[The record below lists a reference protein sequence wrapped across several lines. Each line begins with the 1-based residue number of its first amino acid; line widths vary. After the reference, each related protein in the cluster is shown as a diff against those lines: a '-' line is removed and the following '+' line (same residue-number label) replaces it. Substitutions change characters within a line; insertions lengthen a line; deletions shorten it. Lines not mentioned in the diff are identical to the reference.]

1 MTGSKSN
8 CDAATMTDLS
18 SYELQELEKEY
29 KALRCECNSLYKI
42 EGDS

>member
-1 MTGSKSN
+1 
-8 CDAATMTDLS
+8 MTDLS